1 MIEIVYE
8 RSIGVNLKLVSEAS
22 MKTLLPAAALALL
35 LFAPL
40 IYAAPSSYE
49 PKRLTATIYAD
60 GYVWIE
66 YEVKANPLLPSVNIT
81 LFGERFE
88 DLMVVSGNGLLLDYN
103 LTKNGVEVNTLGLTD
118 IKISYST
125 QELTNKTGRLWAFTI
140 DAPVDITVKLP
151 QELTVV
157 GLNKVPLSISSEG
170 ETLAI
175 VFERGVL
182 TLNYIVTPTKPTT
195 IQQSGV
201 GWWGWLSYASLAA
214 AVVFVGAV
222 AAWIVVRR
230 RRRAAKLYVKEKRV
244 IDVEKILA
252 SKPDLRPD
260 DKEVLRFLAEAG
272 GEAFEAELRSRFNL
286 PKTSMWR
293 MVRRLQRE
301 GLVGVKK
308 VGGQNLVYIREG
320 SESEGG
326 TGVPQNP

>member
-1 MIEIVYE
+1 M
-8 RSIGVNLKLVSEAS
+8 VSESSIKA
-22 MKTLLPAAALALL
+22 TLLAATLAIL
-35 LFAPL
+35 LFTPIVQAVPTT
-40 IYAAPSSYE
+40 YE

-66 YEVKANPLLPSVNIT
+66 YEVEANPLLPSINLA
-81 LFGERFE
+81 LFGGRFE
-88 DLMVVSGNGLLLDYN
+88 DLIVTSGDGLILDYN
-103 LTKNGVEVNTLGLTD
+103 VTQNGLEVDTLGLAD
-118 IKISYST
+118 IKISYFT
-125 QELTNKTGRLWAFTI
+125 QDLTNKTGRLWTFTI

-151 QELTVV
+151 KELTVV
-157 GLNKVPLSISSEG
+157 GLNKAPLSISSEG
-170 ETLAI
+170 ETLTI

-182 TLNYIVTPTKPTT
+182 ILNYIVTPTKPTT
-195 IQQSGV
+195 TQQSEV
-201 GWWGWLSYASLAA
+201 GWWGWLSYAVFAA
-214 AVVFVGAV
+214 GVVFVGGAV
-222 AAWIVVRR
+222 TWITLRR
-230 RRRAAKLYVKEKRV
+230 RRLAAKLYVKEKRV

-308 VGGQNLVYIREG
+308 VGGQNLVYMRG
-320 SESEGG
+320 ESEIGGG
-326 TGVPQNP
+326 TDVPQNP

>member
-1 MIEIVYE
+1 M
-8 RSIGVNLKLVSEAS
+8 VSESSIKA
-22 MKTLLPAAALALL
+22 TLLAATLAIL
-35 LFAPL
+35 LFTPIVQAVPTT
-40 IYAAPSSYE
+40 YE

-66 YEVKANPLLPSVNIT
+66 YEVEANPLLPSINLA
-81 LFGERFE
+81 LFGGRFE
-88 DLMVVSGNGLLLDYN
+88 DLIVTSGDGLILDYN
-103 LTKNGVEVNTLGLTD
+103 VTQNGLEVDTLGLAD
-118 IKISYST
+118 IKISYFT
-125 QELTNKTGRLWAFTI
+125 QDLTNKTGRLWTFTI

-151 QELTVV
+151 KELTVV
-157 GLNKVPLSISSEG
+157 GLNKAPLSISSEG
-170 ETLAI
+170 ETLTI

-195 IQQSGV
+195 TQQSEV
-201 GWWGWLSYASLAA
+201 GWWGWLSYAVFAA
-214 AVVFVGAV
+214 GVVFVGGAV
-222 AAWIVVRR
+222 TWITLRR
-230 RRRAAKLYVKEKRV
+230 RRLAAKLYVKEKRV

-308 VGGQNLVYIREG
+308 VGGQNLVYMRG
-320 SESEGG
+320 ESEIGGG
-326 TGVPQNP
+326 TDVPQNP

>member
-1 MIEIVYE
+1 V
-8 RSIGVNLKLVSEAS
+8 VSESSIKA
-22 MKTLLPAAALALL
+22 TLLAATLAIL
-35 LFAPL
+35 LFTPIVQAVPTT
-40 IYAAPSSYE
+40 YE

-66 YEVKANPLLPSVNIT
+66 YEVEANPLLPSINLA
-81 LFGERFE
+81 LFGGRFE
-88 DLMVVSGNGLLLDYN
+88 DLIVTSGDGLILDYN
-103 LTKNGVEVNTLGLTD
+103 VTQNGLEVDTLGLAD
-118 IKISYST
+118 IKISYFT
-125 QELTNKTGRLWAFTI
+125 QDLTNKTGRLWTFTI

-151 QELTVV
+151 KELTVV
-157 GLNKVPLSISSEG
+157 GLNKAPLSISSEG
-170 ETLAI
+170 ETLTI

-182 TLNYIVTPTKPTT
+182 ILNYIVTPTKPTT
-195 IQQSGV
+195 TQQSEV
-201 GWWGWLSYASLAA
+201 GWWGWLSYAVFAA
-214 AVVFVGAV
+214 GVVFVGGAV
-222 AAWIVVRR
+222 TWITLRR
-230 RRRAAKLYVKEKRV
+230 RRLAAKLYVKEKRV

-308 VGGQNLVYIREG
+308 VGGQNLVYMRG
-320 SESEGG
+320 ESEIGGG
-326 TGVPQNP
+326 TDVPQNP

>member
-1 MIEIVYE
+1 V
-8 RSIGVNLKLVSEAS
+8 VSESSIKA
-22 MKTLLPAAALALL
+22 TLLAATLAIL
-35 LFAPL
+35 LFTPIVQAVPTT
-40 IYAAPSSYE
+40 YE

-66 YEVKANPLLPSVNIT
+66 YEVEANPLLPSINLA
-81 LFGERFE
+81 LFGGRFE
-88 DLMVVSGNGLLLDYN
+88 DLIVTSGDGLILDYN
-103 LTKNGVEVNTLGLTD
+103 VTQNGLEVDTLGLAD
-118 IKISYST
+118 IKISYFT
-125 QELTNKTGRLWAFTI
+125 QDLTNKTGRLWTFTI

-151 QELTVV
+151 KELTVV
-157 GLNKVPLSISSEG
+157 GLNKAPLSISSEG
-170 ETLAI
+170 ETLTI

-195 IQQSGV
+195 TQQSEV
-201 GWWGWLSYASLAA
+201 GWWGWLSYAVFAA
-214 AVVFVGAV
+214 GVMFVGGAV
-222 AAWIVVRR
+222 TWITLRR
-230 RRRAAKLYVKEKRV
+230 RRLAAKLYVKEKRV

-308 VGGQNLVYIREG
+308 VGGQNLVYMRG
-320 SESEGG
+320 ESEIGGG
-326 TGVPQNP
+326 TDVPQNP